1 MCPSSY
7 LSAQM
12 NQFIEPDVKR
22 VYGDSEDESSNQVVY
37 QLTSE
42 NPAPVENHRQQLSL
56 VYPSASNFH
65 HRFSRVMR
73 KRGNPYWVP
82 RTHENLDKLALPEET
97 DYEEVGNVQTVS

>member
-1 MCPSSY
+1 M
-7 LSAQM
+7 
-12 NQFIEPDVKR
+12 DD
-22 VYGDSEDESSNQVVY
+22 DSTPPMVRSTMEIQIQARAIIPTPCLARS
-37 QLTSE
+37 TSE

-97 DYEEVGNVQTVS
+97 DFEEVGNVQTVS